1 MLRPIRTL
9 FRLLVIARTL
19 ARHDALAAL
28 EVLQVAPSL
37 LWFARLGSR
46 RDVAGRPG
54 QKLARALTEL
64 GPTFIKLGQFLST
77 RADLLGE
84 QIAADLSELQDRL
97 PPFDSRHARA
107 TIESELG
114 RPIDELFSRFEDS
127 PVSAASI
134 AQVHLAQVHL
144 AQVRPAQVHP
154 VQVRPTAIKDD
165 DRPSEDAPADA
176 PEDAPED
183 TPEDTSNSSA
193 SEASAASTSAA
204 GAAAFGDLVDPVED
218 WRGREVAVKVLRPGV
233 EQAFARDLDLFYT
246 VADVVERTRPKLR
259 RLKPREVVGV
269 FEETVKLE
277 MDLRME
283 AAAASEL
290 RANFADDPDYHVPAI
305 DWQLTSRRVLTLER
319 VGGIPLDDRDAL
331 TAAGHDLTEVLTK
344 AATIFFKQV
353 FRDGLFHGDQHPG
366 NMWVDPDGNIV
377 AVDFGIMG
385 RLDRRTRYYLADML
399 LATLARD
406 YRRLAEVH
414 VEAGYLPQGHPPD
427 IFAQALRSVCEPIFG
442 RPLNQI
448 SFARLLA
455 QLLQLTESF
464 DMPVQPQLLLLQK
477 NMLMAEGIS
486 RSLDPGLNIW
496 VLAQPL
502 IVDWVRKN
510 RGPEARLKDA
520 AQDLGESLQRLPRI
534 LSEVERA
541 SGQIARDG
549 LRLDPDSAKSLSSA
563 GRDRGSRIAL
573 LIAAVALVA
582 AIIALI

>member
-1 MLRPIRTL
+1 MLRPLRTL
-9 FRLLVIARTL
+9 VRLLVIARTL

-28 EVLQVAPSL
+28 EVLRVAPGL
-37 LWFARLGSR
+37 LWVARLGSR
-46 RDVAGRPG
+46 RDVEGRPG

-64 GPTFIKLGQFLST
+64 GPSFIKFGQFLST

-84 QIAADLSELQDRL
+84 QLAADLSELQDRL
-97 PPFDSRHARA
+97 PPFDSQAARA

-114 RPIDELFSRFEDS
+114 RPIDALFSRFEDT
-127 PVSAASI
+127 PISAASI
-134 AQVHLAQVHL
+134 AQVHLAVVKGEQP
-144 AQVRPAQVHP
+144 PA
-154 VQVRPTAIKDD
+154 
-165 DRPSEDAPADA
+165 EDP
-176 PEDAPED
+176 
-183 TPEDTSNSSA
+183 NA
-193 SEASAASTSAA
+193 SSAASTAAVSA
-204 GAAAFGDLVDPVED
+204 GAAALGDFVEPIED
-218 WRGREVAVKVLRPGV
+218 WGGRDVAVKVLRPGV
-233 EQAFARDLDLFYT
+233 EQAFARDLELFYT
-246 VADVVERTRPKLR
+246 VAEVVEHTQPKLR

-290 RANFADDPDYHVPAI
+290 RANFADDPDYRVPAV
-305 DWQLTSRRVLTLER
+305 DWQRTSRRVLTLER
-319 VGGIPLDDRDAL
+319 VGGIPLDDKEAL
-331 TAAGHDLTEVLTK
+331 VAAGHDLTAVLTK
-344 AATIFFKQV
+344 AAGIFFKQV

-366 NMWVDPDGNIV
+366 NMWVDKDGTIV

-414 VEAGYLPQGHPPD
+414 VEAGYLPHGHPPE

-442 RPLNQI
+442 RALNQI

-486 RSLDPGLNIW
+486 RRLDPSLNIW

-502 IVDWVRKN
+502 IEDWVREN

-520 AQDLGESLQRLPRI
+520 AQDLGESLQRLPRLI
-534 LSEVERA
+534 SDVERT
-541 SGQIARDG
+541 SSQIARDG
-549 LRLDPDSAKSLSSA
+549 LRLDPQSARSLGA
-563 GRDRGSRIAL
+563 GGRDRGSRIAL
-573 LIAAVALVA
+573 ALAAAALVA

>member
-1 MLRPIRTL
+1 
-9 FRLLVIARTL
+9 
-19 ARHDALAAL
+19 
-28 EVLQVAPSL
+28 
-37 LWFARLGSR
+37 
-46 RDVAGRPG
+46 
-54 QKLARALTEL
+54 
-64 GPTFIKLGQFLST
+64 
-77 RADLLGE
+77 
-84 QIAADLSELQDRL
+84 
-97 PPFDSRHARA
+97 
-107 TIESELG
+107 
-114 RPIDELFSRFEDS
+114 
-127 PVSAASI
+127 
-134 AQVHLAQVHL
+134 
-144 AQVRPAQVHP
+144 
-154 VQVRPTAIKDD
+154 
-165 DRPSEDAPADA
+165 
-176 PEDAPED
+176 
-183 TPEDTSNSSA
+183 
-193 SEASAASTSAA
+193 
-204 GAAAFGDLVDPVED
+204 VDPVED
-218 WRGREVAVKVLRPGV
+218 WRGREVAVKVMRPGV
-233 EQAFARDLDLFYT
+233 EQAFARDLDLLYT

-259 RLKPREVVGV
+259 RLKPRAVVGV

-319 VGGIPLDDRDAL
+319 VGGIPLDDKAAL

-344 AATIFFKQV
+344 AAAIFFKQV

-406 YRRLAEVH
+406 YRRLAAVH

-502 IVDWVRKN
+502 IVDWVREN

-520 AQDLGESLQRLPRI
+520 AQDLGESLQRLPRLI
-534 LSEVERA
+534 SEVERA

-549 LRLDPDSAKSLSSA
+549 LRLDPNSAKSLGSA

-573 LIAAVALVA
+573 LVAAAALVVA
-582 AIIALI
+582 VIALI

>member
-1 MLRPIRTL
+1 
-9 FRLLVIARTL
+9 
-19 ARHDALAAL
+19 
-28 EVLQVAPSL
+28 
-37 LWFARLGSR
+37 
-46 RDVAGRPG
+46 
-54 QKLARALTEL
+54 
-64 GPTFIKLGQFLST
+64 
-77 RADLLGE
+77 LLGE
-84 QIAADLSELQDRL
+84 QLAADLSELQDRL
-97 PPFDSRHARA
+97 PPFDSRAARA
-107 TIESELG
+107 TVESELG
-114 RPIDELFSRFEDS
+114 RPIDALFSRFEDE

-134 AQVHLAQVHL
+134 AQVHLAIVKGEERR
-144 AQVRPAQVHP
+144 AEDPAP
-154 VQVRPTAIKDD
+154 
-165 DRPSEDAPADA
+165 
-176 PEDAPED
+176 
-183 TPEDTSNSSA
+183 SSA
-193 SEASAASTSAA
+193 AAAAARTAAASA
-204 GAAAFGDLVDPVED
+204 GAAALGDLEEAVED
-218 WRGREVAVKVLRPGV
+218 WSGREVAVKVLRPGV
-233 EQAFARDLDLFYT
+233 EQAFARDLELFYT
-246 VADVVERTRPKLR
+246 VADVVERTQPKLR

-319 VGGIPLDDRDAL
+319 VGGVPLDDKEAL
-331 TAAGHDLTEVLTK
+331 IAAGHDLSEVLTK

-366 NMWVDPDGNIV
+366 NMWVDADGNIV

-406 YRRLAEVH
+406 YRQLAEVH
-414 VEAGYLPQGHPPD
+414 VEAGYLPLGHPPE

-486 RSLDPGLNIW
+486 RRLDPSLNIW

-502 IVDWVRKN
+502 IEAWVREN

-520 AQDLGESLQRLPRI
+520 AQDLGESLQRLPRLI
-534 LSEVERA
+534 SDVERA
-541 SGQIARDG
+541 SSQIARDG
-549 LRLDPDSAKSLSSA
+549 LRLDPQSARSLGA
-563 GRDRGSRIAL
+563 GGRDRGSKIAL
-573 LIAAVALVA
+573 AIAAVALVA
-582 AIIALI
+582 AVIALI

>member
-1 MLRPIRTL
+1 M
-9 FRLLVIARTL
+9 IARTL

-28 EVLQVAPSL
+28 EVLQVAPGL

-46 RDVAGRPG
+46 RNVDGRPG

-64 GPTFIKLGQFLST
+64 GPSFIKFGQFLST

-84 QIAADLSELQDRL
+84 QVAADLSELQDRL
-97 PPFDSRHARA
+97 PPFDSQAARA
-107 TIESELG
+107 TIERELG
-114 RPIDELFSRFEDS
+114 RPIDALFSHFEDE

-134 AQVHLAQVHL
+134 AQVHLAV
-144 AQVRPAQVHP
+144 VKGDERPVEE
-154 VQVRPTAIKDD
+154 
-165 DRPSEDAPADA
+165 PSVLG
-176 PEDAPED
+176 
-183 TPEDTSNSSA
+183 
-193 SEASAASTSAA
+193 AAAA
-204 GAAAFGDLVDPVED
+204 GAAPTSAAPLGALGDQTED
-218 WRGREVAVKVLRPGV
+218 WSGREVAVKVLRPGV
-233 EQAFARDLDLFYT
+233 EQAFARDLELFYT
-246 VADVVERTRPKLR
+246 VADFVERTQPRLR

-290 RANFADDPDYHVPAI
+290 HANFAQDPDYHVPDV
-305 DWQLTSRRVLTLER
+305 DWERTSRRVLTVER
-319 VGGIPLDDRDAL
+319 VGGIPLDDKGAL
-331 TAAGHDLTEVLTK
+331 VAAGHNLTEVLTK
-344 AATIFFKQV
+344 AAGIFFKQV

-366 NMWVDPDGNIV
+366 NMWVDADGKIV

-385 RLDRRTRYYLADML
+385 RLDRRTRYFLADML

-414 VEAGYLPQGHPPD
+414 IEAGYLPHDHPPE

-486 RSLDPGLNIW
+486 RSLDPSLNIW

-502 IVDWVRKN
+502 IEGWVREN

-520 AQDLGESLQRLPRI
+520 AQDLSESLQRLPRLI
-534 LSEVERA
+534 SDVERA
-541 SGQIARDG
+541 SSQIAHGG
-549 LRLDPDSAKSLSSA
+549 LRLDPQSARSLGA
-563 GRDRGSRIAL
+563 GRRDWGSRIAL
-573 LIAAVALVA
+573 AIAATALVA

>member
-28 EVLQVAPSL
+28 EVLKVAPSL
-37 LWFARLGSR
+37 VWLVRLGSR

-64 GPTFIKLGQFLST
+64 GPSFIKLGQFLST
-77 RADLLGE
+77 RADLLGDE
-84 QIAADLSELQDRL
+84 LAADLSELQDRL
-97 PPFDSRHARA
+97 PPFDSRAARA
-107 TIESELG
+107 TVERELG
-114 RPIDELFSRFEDS
+114 RPIGELFSRFEDA

-134 AQVHLAQVHL
+134 AQVHFAV
-144 AQVRPAQVHP
+144 VR
-154 VQVRPTAIKDD
+154 
-165 DRPSEDAPADA
+165 DAGGP
-176 PEDAPED
+176 PEDAGV
-183 TPEDTSNSSA
+183 SRA
-193 SEASAASTSAA
+193 SGPSAASSDAA
-204 GAAAFGDLVDPVED
+204 GEAGAVEAVED
-218 WRGREVAVKVLRPGV
+218 WSGREVAVKVLRPGV
-233 EQAFARDLDLFYT
+233 EQAFARDLDLLYT
-246 VADVVERTRPKLR
+246 VADLVERTQPKLR

-269 FEETVKLE
+269 FEATVRLE

-290 RANFADDPDYHVPAI
+290 RANFAGDPDYHVPAV
-305 DWQLTSRRVLTLER
+305 DWQRTSRRVLTLER
-319 VGGIPLDDRDAL
+319 VDGIPLDDNEAL
-331 TAAGHDLTEVLTK
+331 IAAGYNLTEILTK
-344 AATIFFKQV
+344 AAAIFFKQV

-427 IFAQALRSVCEPIFG
+427 VFAQALRSVCEPIFG

-464 DMPVQPQLLLLQK
+464 DMPVQPQLLVLQK

-486 RSLDPGLNIW
+486 RRLDPGLNIW

-502 IVDWVRKN
+502 IVDWVREN

-520 AQDLGESLQRLPRI
+520 AQDLGESLQRLPRL

-549 LRLDPDSAKSLSSA
+549 LRLDLESARSLGAA

-573 LIAAVALVA
+573 WIAAVALVA
-582 AIIALI
+582 AIMALI

>member
-1 MLRPIRTL
+1 MLRPVRTL
-9 FRLLVIARTL
+9 FRLLGIARTL
-19 ARHDALAAL
+19 ARYDALAAL
-28 EVLQVAPSL
+28 EVLKVAPGL
-37 LWFARLGSR
+37 VWVARLGSR
-46 RDVAGRPG
+46 REVAGRPG

-84 QIAADLSELQDRL
+84 ALAADLSELQDRL
-97 PPFDSRHARA
+97 PPFDSQAARA
-107 TIESELG
+107 TIERELG
-114 RPIDELFSRFEDS
+114 RPIDELFSRFEDR

-134 AQVHLAQVHL
+134 AQVHLAEIKEAPRPPEDAGATAASDVPA
-144 AQVRPAQVHP
+144 AQ
-154 VQVRPTAIKDD
+154 
-165 DRPSEDAPADA
+165 SAPADPA
-176 PEDAPED
+176 RPL
-183 TPEDTSNSSA
+183 
-193 SEASAASTSAA
+193 
-204 GAAAFGDLVDPVED
+204 DLDSVED
-218 WRGREVAVKVLRPGV
+218 WSGREVAVKVLRPGV
-233 EQAFARDLDLFYT
+233 EQAFARDLDLLYT
-246 VADVVERTRPKLR
+246 VADVVERTQPKLR

-269 FEETVKLE
+269 FEETVRLE

-290 RANFADDPDYHVPAI
+290 RANFAGDPDYHVPAV
-305 DWQLTSRRVLTLER
+305 DWQRTSRRVLTLER
-319 VGGIPLDDRDAL
+319 VDGIRLDDRDAL
-331 TAAGHDLTEVLTK
+331 LAAGYDLTEVLTK
-344 AATIFFKQV
+344 AAAIFFKQV

-366 NMWVDPDGNIV
+366 NMWVDSGGNIV

-414 VEAGYLPQGHPPD
+414 VEAGYLPQGHPPEV
-427 IFAQALRSVCEPIFG
+427 FAQALRSVCEPIFG
-442 RPLNQI
+442 RSLNQI

-486 RSLDPGLNIW
+486 RRLDPGLNIW
-496 VLAQPL
+496 VLAEPL
-502 IVDWVRKN
+502 IVDWVREN

-520 AQDLGESLQRLPRI
+520 AQDLGESLQRLPRL

-549 LRLDPDSAKSLSSA
+549 LRLDPQSARSLRGG
-563 GRDRGSRIAL
+563 GRERGSWIAL
-573 LIAAVALVA
+573 WVAAAALVV

>member
-9 FRLLVIARTL
+9 FRLFIIARTL

-28 EVLQVAPSL
+28 EVLKVAPSL
-37 LWFARLGSR
+37 VLLARLGSR
-46 RDVAGRPG
+46 RRVAGRPG

-64 GPTFIKLGQFLST
+64 GPSFIKFGQFLST

-84 QIAADLSELQDRL
+84 QLAADLSELQDQL
-97 PPFDSRHARA
+97 PPFDSRAGRA
-107 TIESELG
+107 TIERELG
-114 RPIDELFSRFEDS
+114 RPIDALFSSFEDA

-134 AQVHLAQVHL
+134 AQVHLAVVKS
-144 AQVRPAQVHP
+144 A
-154 VQVRPTAIKDD
+154 
-165 DRPSEDAPADA
+165 APAPDNPA
-176 PEDAPED
+176 
-183 TPEDTSNSSA
+183 TPEL
-193 SEASAASTSAA
+193 SAAPSNFAA
-204 GAAAFGDLVDPVED
+204 LADVAKPAED
-218 WRGREVAVKVLRPGV
+218 WSGCQVAVKVLRPGV
-233 EQAFARDLDLFYT
+233 EQAFARDLELFYT
-246 VADVVERTRPKLR
+246 VAEVVERTQPRLR

-290 RANFADDPDYHVPAI
+290 RANFADDPDYHVPAV
-305 DWQLTSRRVLTLER
+305 DWQRTSRRVLTAER
-319 VGGIPLDDRDAL
+319 VGGIPLDDSAAL
-331 TAAGHDLTEVLTK
+331 IAAGHNLTEVLTK
-344 AATIFFKQV
+344 AAAIFFKQV

-414 VEAGYLPQGHPPD
+414 VEAGYLPQGHPPE

-486 RSLDPGLNIW
+486 RRLDPGLNIW

-502 IVDWVRKN
+502 IEAWIREH
-510 RGPEARLKDA
+510 RGPQARLKDA
-520 AQDLGESLQRLPRI
+520 AQDLGETLERLPRL
-534 LSEVERA
+534 LSDVERA
-541 SGQIARDG
+541 SGQIAREG
-549 LRLDPDSAKSLSSA
+549 LRLAPDSARSLGA
-563 GRDRGSRIAL
+563 GSRERGSRIAL
-573 LIAAVALVA
+573 WVAALALIAAV
-582 AIIALI
+582 IALI